1 MTRNPDID
9 VYATIRPGAEISCEV
24 TKTEVQF
31 RFGNRADG
39 FHLIVEAGALS
50 QFVTSIQT
58 AAAQYSQAA

>member
-31 RFGNRADG
+31 HFGSKADG
-39 FHLIVEAGALS
+39 FHLIIEAGALS
-50 QFVTSIQT
+50 QFVTHIHN
-58 AAAQYSQAA
+58 AAAQYAQAA